1 VRGTRSPFSPR
12 EAGRLTPHRIAAAA
26 SLAGVLFAASACA
39 SGTGSSA
46 SGGGDTVKLGVIV
59 AETGPI
65 AGAGK
70 AFADGGRIAAQ
81 EINDQNLIGGGKKIQ
96 LVEKEGSE
104 DPSKSASVA
113 AQLAADQSIT
123 GMVCCILS
131 PVAGAV
137 KPIAIKQK
145 LPLVLWGATDVNLAE
160 PPYVIRTVTM
170 PQPANEKA
178 AQIVAK
184 EKGLKSVAYG
194 VMTDNSG
201 IVSQADA
208 FKKGMDEAGVKNLGQ
223 VGTLSTQTDFTSSA
237 TSLMQKNAD
246 SIVVVGTQSNAVG
259 LIAALHDK
267 GYKGQI
273 ISGETISGAGVYQS
287 QPDALGNVPFP
298 VYYLATQA
306 SGLGKTFATD
316 YKKKYGADPDD
327 YAAQGYNAVYTMAMG
342 LKAAGK
348 DTTRAGL
355 TKALDNLK
363 SLPNSIYG
371 GTVTFSG
378 GQLDASSS
386 VKVVHYTAPD
396 GLIAPWRGG
405 NQ

>member
-1 VRGTRSPFSPR
+1 MRGTRYPFSPR
-12 EAGRLTPHRIAAAA
+12 AIRRGTTRQVAAAA
-26 SLAGVLFAASACA
+26 SLAGLLLAATACA
-39 SGTGSSA
+39 GGSGGAT
-46 SGGGDTVKLGVIV
+46 SGGGGTVKLGVIV

-70 AFADGGRIAAQ
+70 AFADGGRIAVQ
-81 EINDQNLIGGGKKIQ
+81 EINGQDLIGGGKKIE

-113 AQLAADQSIT
+113 AQLAADKSIT

-137 KPIAIKQK
+137 KPVAIKQK
-145 LPLVLWGATDVNLAE
+145 LPLVLWGATEANLAQ

-178 AQIVAK
+178 SQTVAK
-184 EKGLKSVAYG
+184 AKGLKTVAFG
-194 VMTDNSG
+194 VMTDNAG

-208 FKKGMDEAGVKNLGQ
+208 FKKGMDQAGVKNLGQ

-237 TSLMQKNAD
+237 TSLMQMSPD
-246 SIVVVGTQSNAVG
+246 GIVVVGTQSNAVG

-273 ISGETISGAGVYQS
+273 ISGETISGAGVYKS
-287 QPDALGNVPFP
+287 QPDALANVPFP
-298 VYYLATQA
+298 VYFLASQA
-306 SGLGKTFATD
+306 TGLGKTFAAD
-316 YKKKYGADPDD
+316 YQKKYGAAPDD
-327 YAAQGYNAVYTMAMG
+327 YAAQGFNAVYTMAMG

-348 DTTRAGL
+348 DTSRAGL
-355 TKALDNLK
+355 AKALGNLK
-363 SLPNSIYG
+363 SLPDNIYG
-371 GTVTFSG
+371 AKVTFSG
-378 GQLDASSS
+378 GQLDASSA
-386 VKVVHYTAPD
+386 VQVVHYTAPD
-396 GLIAPWRGG
+396 GAIAPWSGP